1 MSRRLLVASTG
12 GHLEQL
18 TRLEPRLQPKRADI
32 AFATFDD
39 QQSRSL
45 LNGCEVHYV
54 PRIPPRGVKES
65 LSCLPHARKILR
77 EGRYSSVVSTGSA
90 IAVPFMMVARGM
102 GIACHYVESAARADG
117 PSLTGRMVSHL
128 PGVQLYTQYT
138 RWASDPWEY
147 GGSVFDGFELAATSA
162 PRPLPLNR
170 VVVTFGT
177 MRGYPYRRAIHAVR
191 RVLPQFTSPDAEILW
206 QIGDTPVDDLPITPA
221 GFVPAVELRGAIA
234 EADLVI
240 AHAGVGSC
248 LQFLD
253 SGHCPVLLPRSAA
266 HHEHI
271 DDHQWM
277 IARELHD
284 RALAV
289 SRDADDLTADDIH
302 TALSRRVVHSG
313 STPFR
318 LRERVTAPHG
328 LTSRP

>member
-1 MSRRLLVASTG
+1 MTRRLLVASTG

-18 TRLEPRLQPKRADI
+18 TRLQPRLQPRSDEI

-45 LNGCEVHYV
+45 LDGQEVHFV
-54 PRIPPRGVKES
+54 PRIPPRGLKQA
-65 LSCLPHARKILR
+65 LRCLPYAYRILR
-77 EGRYSSVVSTGSA
+77 EGHFSSIVSTGSA
-90 IAVPFMMVARGM
+90 IAVPFMIAARSM
-102 GIACHYVESAARADG
+102 GIPCHYVESAARADG
-117 PSLTGRMVSHL
+117 PSLSGRMLSRL
-128 PGVQLYTQYT
+128 PGVELYTQYE
-138 RWASDPWEY
+138 RWATNPWEY
-147 GGSVFDGFELAATSA
+147 GGSVFDGFELAPDPA
-162 PRPLPLNR
+162 PRPLPLDR

-177 MRGYPYRRAIHAVR
+177 MRGYPYRRAVDAVLR
-191 RVLPQFTSPDAEILW
+191 LLPEFVAPDAQILW

-221 GFVPAVELRGAIA
+221 NLVPSAELRRAIR

-253 SGHCPVLLPRSAA
+253 TGHCPVLLPRSVA

-277 IARELHD
+277 IARELHE
-284 RALAV
+284 RGLAV
-289 SRDADDLTADDIH
+289 SRDADDLTADDIR

-318 LRERVTAPHG
+318 LRERLGVHAAA
-328 LTSRP
+328 